1 MQLLLPILYGL
12 ILIYFLTKIMQI
24 PQRQRKEFKVEHLK
38 NQPVL
43 VELNPKGTKRNPVR
57 CRANSVMYFGVIG
70 FSDYERKKSVELNG
84 NNIKWN
90 NYMGK
95 WEKQYGID
103 NIYHPPNKVGYQDIW
118 ISYKDNKLNTTSKV
132 KILIRE

>member
-24 PQRQRKEFKVEHLK
+24 PQRQKKEFKVEHLK

-43 VELNPKGTKRNPVR
+43 VELNPKGTKREPILCKV
-57 CRANSVMYFGVIG
+57 NSIISFAVIG
-70 FSDYERKKSVELNG
+70 FADYKKEKSVELNG

-90 NYMGK
+90 NYEGK
-95 WEKQYGID
+95 WEKRCGID
-103 NIYHPPNKVGYQDIW
+103 NIYHCPNSVGYQDVY

-132 KILIRE
+132 KILVRE